1 MPKSKSKYFEI
12 GRIEHKPTLLK
23 LEKNV
28 PKIETKCI
36 FLKAKL
42 HNIGNN
48 VVEKEVGW
56 IFNKCG

>member
-1 MPKSKSKYFEI
+1 MPKSKIKYFEI
-12 GRIEHKPTLLK
+12 GKIEHKPTLLK

-36 FLKAKL
+36 FKKEKL

-48 VVEKEVGW
+48 VVEKEVG
-56 IFNKCG
+56 